1 MAAAVVWV
9 GWVAAMAAMVA
20 VACLAGA
27 AMGAV
32 VGLVADREK
41 ERAAGKPAAQSR
53 ADPAVATALA
63 VATAR

>member
-9 GWVAAMAAMVA
+9 GWVAAMVVMVA
-20 VACLAGA
+20 AACLAGA

-32 VGLVADREK
+32 AGLVADREK
-41 ERAAGKPAAQSR
+41 ARAEERRAAR
-53 ADPAVATALA
+53 LLADPGVATALA